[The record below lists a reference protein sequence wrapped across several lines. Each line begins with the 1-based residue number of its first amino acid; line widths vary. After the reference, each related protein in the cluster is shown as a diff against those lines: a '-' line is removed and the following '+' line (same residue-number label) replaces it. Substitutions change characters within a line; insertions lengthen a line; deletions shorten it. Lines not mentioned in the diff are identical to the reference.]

1 MEIQKA
7 FSFWIDRTSR
17 MMKYFASTKANE
29 LDLGITIDQWVILL
43 MVSKGD
49 NISQTDIVE
58 RTFKD
63 KASVARISDILDK
76 KGYIERKRNPE
87 NRREYMMKATK
98 KGVLKVEQLT
108 PYVLEAREIGMNGFS
123 EEERVSL
130 VSMLQRIHNNYQKAL
145 EDDSNTK

>member
-7 FSFWIDRTSR
+7 FSFWLDRTSR

-29 LDLGITIDQWVILL
+29 LNLGITIDQWVILL
-43 MVSKGD
+43 IISQGD

-87 NRREYMMKATK
+87 NRREYMMKSTK
-98 KGVLKVEQLT
+98 RGILKVEELT
-108 PYVLEAREIGMNGFS
+108 PYVMEAREIGMKGFS
-123 EEERVSL
+123 EEELVSL

>member
-17 MMKYFASTKANE
+17 MMKYFASAKAIE

-43 MVSKGD
+43 MISQGD
-49 NISQTDIVE
+49 DISQTEIVQ

-63 KASVARISDILDK
+63 KASVARISDILEK
-76 KGYIERKRNPE
+76 KEYIERKRNPE

-98 KGVLKVEQLT
+98 KGIMKIEELT
-108 PYVLEAREIGMNGFS
+108 PHVLEAREIGMKGFT
-123 EEERVSL
+123 EEELVSL
-130 VSMLQRIHNNYQKAL
+130 VSMLQRIHNNYQTAL
-145 EDDSNTK
+145 EDDSNKK